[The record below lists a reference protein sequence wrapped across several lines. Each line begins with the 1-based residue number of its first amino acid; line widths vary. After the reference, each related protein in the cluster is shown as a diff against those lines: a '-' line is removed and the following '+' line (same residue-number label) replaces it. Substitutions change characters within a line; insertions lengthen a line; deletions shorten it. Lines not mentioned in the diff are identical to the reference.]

1 MPVEVAI
8 EWRIKRVCRWVRTK
22 TCRELNQQQLWSLQT
37 KMVLVSLAKGH
48 GKVETI
54 FQIYPPFLYLILPVV
69 HHETTPISHLQ
80 NLRELP
86 TASTLKRLKTNKQN
100 NRGRRI
106 DDHSRNQKNFF
117 GRPFPSATK
126 KGRVTK
132 RENQKPNFFRICVI
146 FDICSPAAMGIKRL
160 AIRLDPVGGNPTSSS
175 RVYSPGDIVSGYVAI
190 YGNGIVNIN
199 GINKLMIPIDSR
211 NVRLTCI
218 CSQITGLYLEVEG
231 RAKVAWNKNDNTYRA
246 QNSYMQLTI
255 PLIHDSLYLQG
266 KIACLF
272 VCFSL
277 HNLFMW
283 CHFEYLRNG
292 WQWTEIPIQIYT
304 SAWDSQFVRR

>member
-106 DDHSRNQKNFF
+106 DDHSRNQKKFF

-126 KGRVTK
+126 KGKSYKTRKPKTK
-132 RENQKPNFFRICVI
+132 FLPN
-146 FDICSPAAMGIKRL
+146 L
-160 AIRLDPVGGNPTSSS
+160 
-175 RVYSPGDIVSGYVAI
+175 
-190 YGNGIVNIN
+190 
-199 GINKLMIPIDSR
+199 
-211 NVRLTCI
+211 
-218 CSQITGLYLEVEG
+218 
-231 RAKVAWNKNDNTYRA
+231 
-246 QNSYMQLTI
+246 
-255 PLIHDSLYLQG
+255 
-266 KIACLF
+266 
-272 VCFSL
+272 
-277 HNLFMW
+277 
-283 CHFEYLRNG
+283 CHFWHLFTGSHGYQTLGDPTRPSGGKSDIIITRVFPGRHRFRLRG
-292 WQWTEIPIQIYT
+292 HLRQWNRQH
-304 SAWDSQFVRR
+304 